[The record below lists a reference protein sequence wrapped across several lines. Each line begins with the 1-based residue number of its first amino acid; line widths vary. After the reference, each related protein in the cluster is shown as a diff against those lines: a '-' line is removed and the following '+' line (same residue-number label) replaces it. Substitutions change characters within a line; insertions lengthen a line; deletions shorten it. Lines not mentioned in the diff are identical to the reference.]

1 MVMNAAK
8 DFYYVTDDKYQIKSA
23 DVERLLKQTY
33 WASQRTKE
41 VIQKSID
48 NSLCYGVFNSENET
62 LIGFARAVTDYATM
76 FYLAD
81 VIVDEAYQGKGIG
94 KFLVDTVVNDDKIK
108 GLRGILL
115 TKDAHKLYER
125 FGFNHEMER
134 CMVK

>member
-1 MVMNAAK
+1 MNAAK
-8 DFYYVTDDKYQIKSA
+8 DFYYVTDDKHQIKSA
-23 DVERLLKQTY
+23 DVERLLKRTY

-48 NSLCYGVFNSENET
+48 NSICYGVFDSESNL
-62 LIGFARAVTDYATM
+62 LIGFARVVTDYATI